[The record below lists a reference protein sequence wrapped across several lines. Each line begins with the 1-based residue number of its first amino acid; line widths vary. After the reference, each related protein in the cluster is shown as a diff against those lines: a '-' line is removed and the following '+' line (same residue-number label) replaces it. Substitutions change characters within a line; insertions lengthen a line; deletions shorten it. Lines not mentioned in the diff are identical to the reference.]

1 MSTSFLW
8 LRRRLLTLLMVGLA
22 LSLALALLAAP
33 ARAQQGP
40 PVLVLYDA
48 PAGSPYAKLGRA
60 YAIML
65 ANLLGRWDAQV
76 VTQPVETYRAG
87 TIAGYRATF
96 YLGSHYDNPLPAALI
111 SDVATTT
118 NTVVWFRYNLWQLSQ
133 TAGFDLAAKFGF
145 RFVANRGLEGSPAA
159 STPDFYDTVHYRGQ
173 ALAKYYAFDAVGN
186 RVFADPDIGLT
197 EVVDP
202 ARVRVH
208 ADIENRANGARA
220 PYALQAGN
228 FWYVADMP
236 FSYIGPRDRY
246 LAVADLLHEV
256 MTPGAPAPS
265 APRQALIR
273 LEDVSALTD
282 PAHLATLAALMQ
294 QWQNPDTGSA
304 TPIPFSIALIPRY
317 RDPLGIYNGG
327 VAQDIRLRNARAL
340 KPALN
345 DALARG
351 GRLVMHGWTHQ
362 YSNVRNPWSAV
373 SGDDFEFW
381 DIVNNR
387 PLPKDSLRDWRSYI
401 DAGIKELTGAGYT
414 AFAFEPPHY
423 RASPR
428 AYRAVAER
436 FRVAYERAHYYT
448 SDSPVLDPNSSVR
461 DFAVGQFFPYPIQRD
476 WYGRKVLPENLGNIE
491 YDISE
496 IDPSSNLNYGWEELA
511 RNAEVLQAV
520 VRDGTASFFFHP
532 FWLGTFMRPDG
543 SVYPIDA
550 LGDLR
555 RLLTVIGRLGF
566 RFADPTAL

>member
-1 MSTSFLW
+1 MSTLPMRT
-8 LRRRLLTLLMVGLA
+8 RRRLLALLAVA
-22 LSLALALLAAP
+22 TALALALASLP
-33 ARAQQGP
+33 VRAQQAA

-48 PAGSPYAKLGRA
+48 PAASPYAKLGRA

-65 ANLLGRWDAQV
+65 ANLLGRWDSPV

-87 TIAGYRATF
+87 TISGYRATF
-96 YLGSHYDNPLPAALI
+96 YLGSHYDNPLPAALLADL
-111 SDVATTT
+111 STTS
-118 NTVVWFRYNLWQLSQ
+118 NPVVWFRHNLWQLSQ
-133 TAGFDLAAKFGF
+133 TTGLDLASRFGF
-145 RFVANRGLEGSPAA
+145 RFVSNRGLEGDPAA
-159 STPDFYDTVHYRGQ
+159 ATPDFFDTVHYRGQ
-173 ALAKYYAFDAVGN
+173 ALTKYYAFDPAAN
-186 RVFADPDIGLT
+186 QVFADPDIGLT

-202 ARVRVH
+202 GRVRVH
-208 ADIENRANGARA
+208 AEIENRANRQRA
-220 PYALQAGN
+220 PYALQAGH

-256 MTPGAPAPS
+256 MGTHPAELS
-265 APRQALIR
+265 GPRQALVR
-273 LEDVSALTD
+273 LEDVSAITE

-294 QWQNPDTGSA
+294 QWQDPATGA
-304 TPIPFSIALIPRY
+304 AAQIPFSIALIPRY
-317 RDPLGIYNGG
+317 RDPLGVYNGG
-327 VAQDIRLRNARAL
+327 VAQEIRLRNARAL
-340 KPALN
+340 RTALN

-351 GRLVMHGWTHQ
+351 GRLVMHGWSHQ

-381 DIVNNR
+381 DIVGNR
-387 PLPKDSLRDWRSYI
+387 PLPKDTLRDWRSYI
-401 DAGIKELTGAGYT
+401 DAGIKELTGSGYS
-414 AFAFEPPHY
+414 AFAFEMPHY

-436 FRVAYERAHYYT
+436 FRVGYERVHYYT
-448 SDSPVLDPNSSVR
+448 SESPVLDPTSSAR
-461 DFAVGQFFPYPIQRD
+461 DFAVGQFFPYPIKRD

-491 YDISE
+491 YDISA
-496 IDPSSNLNYGWEELA
+496 IDPSSNLSYGWEELA

-532 FWLGTFMRPDG
+532 FWLGTFVRPDG

-555 RLLTVIGRLGF
+555 RLLSAINALGF
-566 RFADPTAL
+566 RFVDPTTL

>member
-1 MSTSFLW
+1 MSTLPMRT
-8 LRRRLLTLLMVGLA
+8 RRRLLALLAVVTA
-22 LSLALALLAAP
+22 LALALASLP
-33 ARAQQGP
+33 VRAQQAP

-48 PAGSPYAKLGRA
+48 PAASPYSKLGRA

-65 ANLLGRWDAQV
+65 ANLLGRWDSPV

-87 TIAGYRATF
+87 TITGYRATF
-96 YLGSHYDNPLPAALI
+96 YLGSHYDNPLPAALLADL
-111 SDVATTT
+111 STTS
-118 NTVVWFRYNLWQLSQ
+118 NPVVWFRHNLWQLTQ
-133 TAGFDLAAKFGF
+133 TTGLDLASRYGF
-145 RFVANRGLEGSPAA
+145 RFVSNRGLEGDPAA
-159 STPDFYDTVHYRGQ
+159 ATPDFFDTVHYRGQ
-173 ALAKYYAFDAVGN
+173 ALAKYYAFDPAAN
-186 RVFADPDIGLT
+186 QVFADPDIGLT

-202 ARVRVH
+202 GRVRVH
-208 ADIENRANGARA
+208 AEIENRANGQRA

-256 MTPGAPAPS
+256 MATNPAELS
-265 APRQALIR
+265 GPRQALLR
-273 LEDVSALTD
+273 LEDVSAITE

-294 QWQNPDTGSA
+294 QWQDPATGA
-304 TPIPFSIALIPRY
+304 AAQIPFSIALIARY
-317 RDPLGIYNGG
+317 RDPLGVYNGG
-327 VAQDIRLRNARAL
+327 VAQEIRLRNAKAL
-340 KPALN
+340 KAALN

-381 DIVNNR
+381 DTVNNR

-401 DAGIKELTGAGYT
+401 DAGIKELAGSGYS
-414 AFAFEPPHY
+414 AFAFEAPHY

-436 FRVAYERAHYYT
+436 FRVGYERAYYYT
-448 SDSPVLDPNSSVR
+448 SESPVLDPNASGR
-461 DFAVGQFFPYPIQRD
+461 DFSVGQFFPYPIKRD

-491 YDISE
+491 YDISA
-496 IDPSSNLNYGWEELA
+496 IDPSSNLSYGWEELA

-532 FWLGTFMRPDG
+532 FWLGTFVRPDG

-555 RLLTVIGRLGF
+555 RLLSAINALGF
-566 RFADPTAL
+566 RFVDPTTL

>member
-1 MSTSFLW
+1 MSTLPMRT
-8 LRRRLLTLLMVGLA
+8 RRRLLALLAVA
-22 LSLALALLAAP
+22 TALALALASLP
-33 ARAQQGP
+33 VRAQQAP

-48 PAGSPYAKLGRA
+48 PAASPYAKLGRA

-65 ANLLGRWDAQV
+65 ANLLGRWDSPV

-87 TIAGYRATF
+87 TISGYRATF
-96 YLGSHYDNPLPAALI
+96 YLGSHYDNPLPAALLADL
-111 SDVATTT
+111 STTS
-118 NTVVWFRYNLWQLSQ
+118 NPVVWFRHNLWQFSQ
-133 TAGFDLAAKFGF
+133 TTGLDLASRFGF
-145 RFVANRGLEGSPAA
+145 RFVSNRGLEGDPAA
-159 STPDFYDTVHYRGQ
+159 ATPDFFDTVHYRGQ
-173 ALAKYYAFDAVGN
+173 ALTKYYAFDPAAN
-186 RVFADPDIGLT
+186 QVFADPDIGLT

-202 ARVRVH
+202 GRVRVH
-208 ADIENRANGARA
+208 AEIENRANRQRA

-256 MTPGAPAPS
+256 MGTHPAELS
-265 APRQALIR
+265 GPRQALVR
-273 LEDVSALTD
+273 LEDVSAITE

-294 QWQNPDTGSA
+294 QWQDPATGA
-304 TPIPFSIALIPRY
+304 AAQIPFSIALISRY
-317 RDPLGIYNGG
+317 RDPLGVYNGG
-327 VAQDIRLRNARAL
+327 VAQEIRLRNARAL
-340 KPALN
+340 RTALN

-351 GRLVMHGWTHQ
+351 GRLVMHGWSHQ
-362 YSNVRNPWSAV
+362 YSNVRNPWSGV

-381 DIVNNR
+381 DIVGNR
-387 PLPKDSLRDWRSYI
+387 PLPKDALRDWRSYI
-401 DAGIKELTGAGYT
+401 DAGIKELTGSGYS
-414 AFAFEPPHY
+414 AFAFEMPHY

-436 FRVAYERAHYYT
+436 FRVGYERVHYYT
-448 SDSPVLDPNSSVR
+448 SESPVLDPTSSAR
-461 DFAVGQFFPYPIQRD
+461 DFAVGQFFPYPIKRD

-491 YDISE
+491 YDISA
-496 IDPSSNLNYGWEELA
+496 IDPSSNLSYGWEELA

-532 FWLGTFMRPDG
+532 FWLGTFVRPDG

-555 RLLTVIGRLGF
+555 RLLSAINALGF
-566 RFADPTAL
+566 RFVDPTTL

>member
-1 MSTSFLW
+1 MSTLPMRA
-8 LRRRLLTLLMVGLA
+8 RRRLLALLVVA
-22 LSLALALLAAP
+22 TALALALASLP
-33 ARAQQGP
+33 VRAQQGP

-48 PAGSPYAKLGRA
+48 PAASPYAKLGRA

-76 VTQPVETYRAG
+76 VTQPIETYQAG

-96 YLGSHYDNPLPAALI
+96 YLGSHYDNPLPAALLN
-111 SDVATTT
+111 DLATTS
-118 NTVVWFRYNLWQLSQ
+118 NTVVWFRHNLWQLAQ
-133 TAGFDLAAKFGF
+133 AAGGDLASRFGF
-145 RFVANRGLEGSPAA
+145 RFLWNRGLDGDPAA
-159 STPDFYDTVHYRGQ
+159 ATPDFFDTVHYRGQ
-173 ALAKYYAFDAVGN
+173 ALTKYYAFDAARN
-186 RVFADPDIGLT
+186 QVFADPDIGMT

-208 ADIENRANGARA
+208 AEIENRASGRRA

-256 MTPGAPAPS
+256 MATPPADLP
-265 APRQALIR
+265 AQRQALIR
-273 LEDVSALTD
+273 LEDVSAITD
-282 PAHLATLAALMQ
+282 SAHLATLATLMQ
-294 QWQNPDTGSA
+294 QWQDPASGAAS
-304 TPIPFSIALIPRY
+304 PIPFSIALIARY
-317 RDPLGIYNGG
+317 RDPLGVYNGG
-327 VAQDIRLRNARAL
+327 VAQEIRLRNAKVLRA
-340 KPALN
+340 ALN

-351 GRLVMHGWTHQ
+351 GRLVMHGWSHQ

-387 PLPKDSLRDWRSYI
+387 PLPKDALRDWRSYV
-401 DAGIKELTGAGYT
+401 DAGVKELAGSGYS
-414 AFAFEPPHY
+414 AFAFEAPHY

-436 FRVAYERAHYYT
+436 FRVSYERAYYYT
-448 SDSPVLDPNSSVR
+448 SESPVLDPNAASR
-461 DFAVGQFFPYPIQRD
+461 DFAVGQFFPYPIKRD

-491 YDISE
+491 YDISA
-496 IDPSSNLNYGWEELA
+496 IDPSSNLSYGWEELA
-511 RNAEVLQAV
+511 RNAEVLHAV

-532 FWLGTFMRPDG
+532 FWLGTFARPDG
-543 SVYPIDA
+543 TVYPIDA

-555 RLLTVIGRLGF
+555 RLLSAINALGF
-566 RFADPTAL
+566 RFVDPVAL